1 MNEVRAACGPTPS
14 KKGMHFPY
22 YSLRSYDRIFN
33 EGEYKLITTYWDTYV
48 LDYANKEEESLYAER
63 RLRLLSTP
71 NLPHKIYQLKQ
82 RCTNIAQMLVDSNK
96 VFIDAYGNIKKIKKP
111 KRYRLTCCPVLSIIE
126 ISYRRY
132 GISFMLDGV
141 VEYFVHHE
149 PSNYVQV
156 LILKTGWLYYAS
168 VEEKLPDTTRGM

>member
-1 MNEVRAACGPTPS
+1 MLN
-14 KKGMHFPY
+14 FPY
-22 YSLRSYDRIFN
+22 YSLRSYDKIFN
-33 EGEYKLITTYWDTYV
+33 EGEYKLITTYWNTYII
-48 LDYANKEEESLYAER
+48 DYANKEDESLYAER

-71 NLPHKIYQLKQ
+71 NLPHKLYRLES
-82 RCTNIAQMLVDSNK
+82 RCSNVAMMLMSKNT
-96 VFIDAYGNIKKIKKP
+96 VFIDALGNIKKIKKP
-111 KRYRLTCCPVLSIIE
+111 NRYRLTCCPVLSIIE

-156 LILKTGWLYYAS
+156 LVLKTGWLYYAS

>member
-1 MNEVRAACGPTPS
+1 MLN
-14 KKGMHFPY
+14 FPY

-33 EGEYKLITTYWDTYV
+33 EGEYKLITTYWDTYI
-48 LDYANKEEESLYAER
+48 LDYANKEDESLYAER

-111 KRYRLTCCPVLSIIE
+111 NRYRLTCCPVLSIIE
-126 ISYRRY
+126 INYRRY

-149 PSNYVQV
+149 PSNYIQV
-156 LILKTGWLYYAS
+156 LVLKTGWLYYAS
-168 VEEKLPDTTRGM
+168 VEEKLPDTTRGI